1 MVNRRRNQAKA
12 SFVPWRRLWAPF
24 YSSPVC
30 DPHVWFVVQVKASH
44 LFHSPTWHPLLFFK
58 RSSSP
63 QGSAFSPT
71 PPLHNERE
79 SMVAEEELIAQ
90 PCSVYWGGVEIGKHL
105 SKSGPPGIQQ
115 ASLSHFCACQPYDR
129 RNTGGEWSRQELK
142 RNRRSVSLQVK
153 HAGKLKHSQYEP
165 RKLVDAFQKSCWTW
179 GQVQLMAF
187 WKSSLTK
194 TLALRWF

>member
-1 MVNRRRNQAKA
+1 MTPTFDLWCRSRHPTSSTPLPDIPSFFLNALPLPKAVPSVQHLLFTMRGNQWWRRRNWSLSLAL
-12 SFVPWRRLWAPF
+12 S
-24 YSSPVC
+24 
-30 DPHVWFVVQVKASH
+30 
-44 LFHSPTWHPLLFFK
+44 T
-58 RSSSP
+58 
-63 QGSAFSPT
+63 
-71 PPLHNERE
+71 
-79 SMVAEEELIAQ
+79 
-90 PCSVYWGGVEIGKHL
+90 GGVEIGKHL